1 MNGSNEVQVSQA
13 SQRAEESVIGALLRS
28 DTARV
33 EIISS
38 GLEPDAFYYRPYRLA
53 FDEIVERYFADDPID
68 PLSVAEAIGPKAAEQ
83 WRITEREAVDR
94 VIALAGSAF
103 EGEPA
108 EHVKII
114 RRHAELR
121 ELVTV
126 TSNALHAATRQEADP
141 EDIAAELSA
150 KATKI
155 VTGSLAQHSESYSY
169 VDLGRRWTRA
179 QQEQIEA
186 RAAGQQLG
194 AYYGIAGVDQYV
206 KGHRPGELFILGGE
220 PGVGKSALGWAM
232 GRGFAM
238 SQMRKPVDRRIGT
251 FVLSLE
257 MAEEQSS
264 SRFAQMESRAPGEKI
279 RQGELTRAE
288 LRSIAEKWA
297 IHRDLPLWV
306 NHAGELRETQIKALV
321 IDQIRRHNVGVVIID
336 HFRFIKT
343 DERFTNKNDADEEI
357 VKFLKANLA
366 KELNIAVVCLA
377 HTRDLETGQRPA
389 MNDLR
394 GSKMISAFADLV
406 GLVYSPWRNAT
417 RAERERNVIA
427 REEFELIFA
436 KVRQGAEGTAELYMD
451 LSTQTIR

>member
-1 MNGSNEVQVSQA
+1 VGTNQAVVSQA
-13 SQRAEESVIGALLRS
+13 SQRAEESVIGALMRS
-28 DTARV
+28 DIARV

-38 GLEPDAFYYRPYRLA
+38 GLEADAFFYKPYRLA
-53 FDEIVERYFADDPID
+53 YDEIVERYFADDPID
-68 PLSVAEAIGPKAAEQ
+68 PLTVAEAIGPRAAEQ
-83 WRITEREAVDR
+83 WRISEREAVDKL
-94 VIALAGSAF
+94 IALATTAF

-126 TSNALHAATRQEADP
+126 AANALHAATYQEADP

-150 KATKI
+150 KATRI
-155 VTGSLAQHSESYSY
+155 ITGSLAQHSESYSY
-169 VDLGRRWTRA
+169 VDLGRRWTRK
-179 QQEQIEA
+179 QQEAIEA
-186 RAAGQQLG
+186 RAAGIKPG
-194 AYYGIAGVDQYV
+194 AHYRIDAVDHYT

-220 PGVGKSALGWAM
+220 PGVGKSALGWGMA
-232 GRGFAM
+232 RGFALT
-238 SQMRKPVDRRIGT
+238 QMGQPIDRRIGT

-264 SRFAQMESRAPGEKI
+264 SRFAQMESRTPGEKL
-279 RQGELTRAE
+279 RQGDLTRAE
-288 LRSIAEKWA
+288 LRSIAETWA
-297 IHRDLPLWV
+297 RNRDLPLWV
-306 NHAGELRETQIKALV
+306 NHAGELRETQIKALI

-343 DERFTNKNDADEEI
+343 DERFSNKNDADEEI

-377 HTRDLETGQRPA
+377 HTRDLEAGQRPA

-406 GLVYSPWRNAT
+406 AFVYSPWRNAS
-417 RAERERNVIA
+417 RSERERNVIS

-436 KVRQGAEGTAELYMD
+436 KVREGAEGTAELYMD